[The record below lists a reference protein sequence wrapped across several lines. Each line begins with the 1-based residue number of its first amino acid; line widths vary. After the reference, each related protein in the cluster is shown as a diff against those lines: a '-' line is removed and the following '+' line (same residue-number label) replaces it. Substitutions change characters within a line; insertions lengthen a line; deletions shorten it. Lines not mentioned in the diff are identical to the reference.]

1 MDEFLKQINAPTTDH
16 FATAIDD
23 TEAGGAEFLRN
34 TITAFEGSLTN
45 MASMRVLPPGKLPA
59 ASVVVLS
66 FNTPP
71 PAGKALQWSGAAL
84 IGGANIAISVYR

>member
-1 MDEFLKQINAPTTDH
+1 MAEFLKQINAPTTNH

-23 TEAGGAEFLRN
+23 TEAGGSEFLRN
-34 TITAFEGSLTN
+34 TINFFEGSLTN
-45 MASMRVLPPGKLPA
+45 MATMRVLPPGQLPL
-59 ASVVVLS
+59 ASVVVMS

-71 PAGKALQWSGAAL
+71 PSGKALQWSGAAL